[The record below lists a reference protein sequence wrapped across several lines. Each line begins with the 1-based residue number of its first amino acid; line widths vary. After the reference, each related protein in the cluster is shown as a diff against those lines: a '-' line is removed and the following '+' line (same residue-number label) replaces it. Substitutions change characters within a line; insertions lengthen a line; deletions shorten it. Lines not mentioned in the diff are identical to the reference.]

1 MEDWLSESQL
11 AFKGEEITD
20 HLGIPPCNEW
30 NRYSTNHNLQFRKI
44 YNGFLGQRKAQVGSY
59 AWPPTPKNIERFA
72 LARTRRLSMSS
83 LASAS
88 PISVPSASPLLSA
101 SQSSQSPSGQSSPT
115 NASQDSAVEIS
126 DAVSKIF
133 RKDKGFKGR
142 FDKWKSQSLT
152 TSFNRQDTD
161 LVITQRLCVFFHVEI
176 TGYLWSQASRVAA
189 YELQDENLAIQ
200 HQYLVSDYAA
210 IFSGHQYPRYI
221 GDVSTC
227 QQLVQDAERQ
237 SLEQRRGH
245 LRRILASL
253 KAENIAGNALLERLQ
268 PYLPGFD
275 ESVLADVHNSS
286 LFPMQSRTSG
296 FQNALLIPPDTVQLQ
311 RRSTATRPG
320 LRRSDLAISPPG
332 LHQQAAPNFE
342 YYQHAATCGGG
353 GGSLSW
359 DDQRVLVADAPS
371 SRSYSPSHSSRS
383 VSPDIPP
390 PPSLT
395 IPSSSPASTSPSSR
409 STSPDPTH
417 LEVYSTSLNHTST
430 FSGTFSIT
438 LTLDPLSSGHA
449 KADVIEGSEDSPDS
463 DVAGDDPHARTAYPL
478 GLTDIPAAG
487 SSPDSDTVSVHS
499 RASSNAS
506 SAPRSASPSVS
517 SSPSDAGDARA
528 RDIEDYLIWGD
539 NLEAQSDSSNASS
552 APLDHQADYIDWLSA
567 GCPDSDIYD

>member
-227 QQLVQDAERQ
+227 QQLVQDAEQ
-237 SLEQRRGH
+237 DNPWNRG
-245 LRRILASL
+245 
-253 KAENIAGNALLERLQ
+253 G
-268 PYLPGFD
+268 
-275 ESVLADVHNSS
+275 
-286 LFPMQSRTSG
+286 
-296 FQNALLIPPDTVQLQ
+296 
-311 RRSTATRPG
+311 
-320 LRRSDLAISPPG
+320 
-332 LHQQAAPNFE
+332 
-342 YYQHAATCGGG
+342 
-353 GGSLSW
+353 
-359 DDQRVLVADAPS
+359 
-371 SRSYSPSHSSRS
+371 
-383 VSPDIPP
+383 DI
-390 PPSLT
+390 
-395 IPSSSPASTSPSSR
+395 
-409 STSPDPTH
+409 
-417 LEVYSTSLNHTST
+417 
-430 FSGTFSIT
+430 
-438 LTLDPLSSGHA
+438 
-449 KADVIEGSEDSPDS
+449 
-463 DVAGDDPHARTAYPL
+463 
-478 GLTDIPAAG
+478 
-487 SSPDSDTVSVHS
+487 
-499 RASSNAS
+499 
-506 SAPRSASPSVS
+506 
-517 SSPSDAGDARA
+517 SDA
-528 RDIEDYLIWGD
+528 
-539 NLEAQSDSSNASS
+539 S
-552 APLDHQADYIDWLSA
+552 
-567 GCPDSDIYD
+567 